1 MCPMNHSATAP
12 LFVPF
17 MSRIEATVSP
27 GDKTGQVRF
36 VPFAVPNIRC
46 CPLPRGGLRH
56 RHPHDSLAF
65 PGAGAA
71 SSQAAE
77 ASRWVAVA
85 DPDELALVDWLP
97 VMRPDASR
105 YWVFVAE
112 PVPVRVSALP
122 AKRPLASR

>member
-1 MCPMNHSATAP
+1 MNYSATHP

-46 CPLPRGGLRH
+46 WSLLRSRRRH
-56 RHPHDSLAF
+56 RHSHDTLAF

-85 DPDELALVDWLP
+85 DPDELALVNWLP

-105 YWVFVAE
+105 
-112 PVPVRVSALP
+112 
-122 AKRPLASR
+122 